1 MTDNDLAY
9 DLAARIVAPTSLGV
23 VEGKHAV
30 DDRPDLMLRHHA
42 AEVLQVTAAAR
53 RDRLE
58 PRLAHE
64 DGPEVHS
71 AISGR
76 QSPHQGD
83 LAAIGDGFG
92 RLRQRTR
99 SSDLHDPIYA
109 ATTRERARLIAP
121 IR

>member
-1 MTDNDLAY
+1 MVRCGCRRAGVCLSLSAPVPRTRCSMADNDLSY

-30 DDRPDLMLRHHA
+30 DDGPDLMLRHHA

-53 RDRLE
+53 RDWLE

-76 QSPHQGD
+76 QSPHQRD

-92 RLRQRTR
+92 
-99 SSDLHDPIYA
+99 
-109 ATTRERARLIAP
+109 
-121 IR
+121 